1 MTESGKEFLIPADK
15 TATDILNANGYQID
29 VKCSDGLCG
38 VCKCGLIS
46 GNVEHRDFVLSK
58 KQQQT
63 EIILCKSRAT
73 HKDGLIEI
81 EESSFKRRQN

>member
-1 MTESGKEFLIPADK
+1 VPANK
-15 TATDILNANGYQID
+15 TAAEILNENGFQIN

-46 GNVEHRDFVLSK
+46 GDVEHRDFVLSK
-58 KQQQT
+58 RQQET

-73 HKDGLIEI
+73 AKDGLVEI
-81 EESSFKRRQN
+81 EESSLKST